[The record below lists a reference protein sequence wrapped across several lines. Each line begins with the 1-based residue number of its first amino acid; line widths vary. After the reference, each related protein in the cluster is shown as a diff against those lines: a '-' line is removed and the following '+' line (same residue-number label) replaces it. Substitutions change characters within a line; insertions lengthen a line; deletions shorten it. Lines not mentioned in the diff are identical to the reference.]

1 MKIYLNA
8 LLQKNYVLFFLIVG
22 LFSCSEDSTVD
33 NVPTEPEV
41 SEDISIA
48 SLSINTPIRIAAHS
62 VLLSGEIL
70 NDGGGSVTER
80 GVCFSL
86 NEGATIETGHQIASL
101 VRGSGEFETEIQGL
115 EDGEDYYLK
124 AYAVNEKGVGYSEEI
139 IISTPI
145 ANPPVFENDR
155 QAVAGAHDVFF
166 YVNLL
171 ETGEG
176 AIEEIGLV
184 WGENENPTL
193 EDHVE
198 INEDLSQSYLQ
209 RISGLDSETTYY
221 VRPYAQSRGNIIY
234 GDQEQITTIKPGNF
248 TFWMQDVPT
257 NADQET
263 IDAYGRIRAA
273 FESATNYYN
282 NYTSIEKHV
291 TVNYSPG
298 TPTADG
304 SFSGNIRVGTNQG
317 YQRTGTALHEMAH
330 TVGIGTH
337 NVYWDLMNG
346 SWEGANA
353 PRILKV
359 MTAGAEATV
368 SGDGTHFWPYGING
382 AHEDTGEEM
391 LYIIHAMIMQGFKL
405 DGLPSN

>member
-1 MKIYLNA
+1 MTHKFEVLIFLA
-8 LLQKNYVLFFLIVG
+8 LGIVFFQ
-22 LFSCSEDSTVD
+22 SCSDNDSTEEQIVQED
-33 NVPTEPEV
+33 DKNIDLALATVSVNYPLNVN
-41 SEDISIA
+41 SHNI
-48 SLSINTPIRIAAHS
+48 
-62 VLLSGEIL
+62 LLEGKVL
-70 NDGGGSVTER
+70 NDGNGTISER

-86 NEGATIETGHQIASL
+86 NVGPTIESGNKSASV
-101 VRGSGEFETEIQGL
+101 VRGSGEFETEIQNL

-124 AYAVNEKGVGYSEEI
+124 AYAINEKGVGYSEEI
-139 IISTPI
+139 MVSTPI
-145 ANPPVFENDR
+145 ANPPIFENNR
-155 QAVAGAHDVFF
+155 QAVTGAYDVFF

-176 AIEEIGLV
+176 GIDEIGLV
-184 WGENENPTL
+184 WDENENPTL
-193 EDHVE
+193 NDNVE
-198 INEDLSQSYLQ
+198 INENLNHTYIQ
-209 RISGLDSETTYY
+209 RISELKSETTYY
-221 VRPYAQSRGNIIY
+221 IKPYVKSRGKILY
-234 GDQEQITTIKPGNF
+234 GDQEQIRTIKPGNF
-248 TFWMQDVPT
+248 TFWMQDTPT